1 MDRIDLFRI
10 FIRVVETSSFTRAA
24 DMLNMP
30 RSTVSTA
37 IRDLEI
43 RTGTRLLART
53 TRAVSPTQDGKKLYE
68 HCLRLVADVEDI
80 DTLFR
85 KKTDGLSG
93 ILRVN
98 LPGRIGRLIVAP
110 ALPDFLSRHPD
121 LSIELGMTDRAV
133 NLVKEQTDCVL
144 RVGPLQDS
152 ELISRRIG
160 ELSLLNVAS
169 PAYLEQSGTP
179 EHPDDLTGHHVIR
192 YASPVTGRVEPWE
205 WMENGVNKSA
215 LPPARITV
223 DNAEALIAGCLA
235 GMGLIQVPAYD
246 VQEHLRNG
254 ELVSVIPE
262 WCAEPLPMS
271 ILYPHKHHTTDR
283 VTTFVEW
290 LERLLKRHILP
301 G

>member
-24 DMLNMP
+24 DMLNIP

-37 IRDLEI
+37 IRDLEV

-68 HCLRLVADVEDI
+68 HCLRLIADVEDI

-85 KKTDGLSG
+85 EERDGLAG
-93 ILRVN
+93 VLRVN

-133 NLVKEQTDCVL
+133 NLVEEQTDCVL

-152 ELISRRIG
+152 GLISRRIG

-169 PAYLEQSGTP
+169 PAYLERSGIP
-179 EHPDDLTGHHVIR
+179 GHPDDLNSHHVIR

-205 WMENGVNKSA
+205 WMEDGESRSA
-215 LPPARITV
+215 LPPACVTV
-223 DNAEALIAGCLA
+223 DNAEALIACCLA
-235 GMGLIQVPAYD
+235 GLGLIQIPSYD
-246 VQEHLRNG
+246 VQQHLQTG
-254 ELVSVIPE
+254 ELVSVMPG

-271 ILYPHKHHTTDR
+271 ILYPHRHHTTDR

-290 LERLLKRHILP
+290 LEHLLERHVLP
-301 G
+301 D

>member
-24 DMLNMP
+24 DILNMP

-53 TRAVSPTQDGKKLYE
+53 TRAVSLTQDGKKLYE

-93 ILRVN
+93 VLRVN
-98 LPGRIGRLIVAP
+98 LPGRIGRLIVTP
-110 ALPDFLSRHPD
+110 ALPDFLSCHPD
-121 LSIELGMTDRAV
+121 LCIELGMTDRAV

-169 PAYLEQSGTP
+169 PAYLEQSGIP
-179 EHPDDLTGHHVIR
+179 AHPDDLTRHHVIR

-205 WMENGVNKSA
+205 WMENGANKST
-215 LPPARITV
+215 LPPAHITV

-254 ELVSVIPE
+254 ELVSVMPE

-271 ILYPHKHHTTDR
+271 ILYPHRHHTADR
-283 VTTFVEW
+283 VTSFVEW
-290 LERLLKRHILP
+290 LERLLKCHVLP
-301 G
+301 D

>member
-10 FIRVVETSSFTRAA
+10 FIRVVETSSFTRTA

-68 HCLRLVADVEDI
+68 HCLRLMADVEDI

-85 KKTDGLSG
+85 KERDGLAG
-93 ILRVN
+93 VLRVN

-110 ALPDFLSRHPD
+110 ALPDFLSHHPD
-121 LSIELGMTDRAV
+121 LFIELGMTDRAI
-133 NLVKEQTDCVL
+133 NLVEEQTDCVL

-152 ELISRRIG
+152 GLISRKIG
-160 ELSLLNVAS
+160 ELRLLNVAS
-169 PAYLEQSGTP
+169 PAYLERYGLPT
-179 EHPDDLTGHHVIR
+179 HPHDLTNHHVIR

-205 WMENGVNKSA
+205 WVENGESKSI
-215 LPPARITV
+215 LPPACVTV
-223 DNAEALIAGCLA
+223 DNAEALIACCLA
-235 GMGLIQVPAYD
+235 GLGLIQIPAYD
-246 VQEHLRNG
+246 IQQHLQNG
-254 ELVSVIPE
+254 ELVSIMPE

-271 ILYPHKHHTTDR
+271 ILYPHRHHTTDR

-290 LERLLKRHILP
+290 LELLLKRHVLP
-301 G
+301 D

>member
-10 FIRVVETSSFTRAA
+10 FIRVVETSSFTRTA

-68 HCLRLVADVEDI
+68 HCLRLIADVEDI

-85 KKTDGLSG
+85 KERDGLAG

-121 LSIELGMTDRAV
+121 LSIELGMTDRAI
-133 NLVKEQTDCVL
+133 NLVEEQTDCVL

-152 ELISRRIG
+152 GLISHKIG
-160 ELSLLNVAS
+160 ELHLLNVAS
-169 PAYLEQSGTP
+169 PDYLERYGVPTDP
-179 EHPDDLTGHHVIR
+179 HDLTSHHVIR

-205 WMENGVNKSA
+205 WMENGESRSI
-215 LPPARITV
+215 LPPACVTV
-223 DNAEALIAGCLA
+223 DNAEALIACCLA
-235 GMGLIQVPAYD
+235 GMGLIQIPSYD
-246 VQEHLRNG
+246 VQQHLQNG
-254 ELVSVIPE
+254 ELVSVMPE

-271 ILYPHKHHTTDR
+271 ILYPHRHHTTNR
-283 VTTFVEW
+283 VTTFVKW
-290 LERLLKRHILP
+290 LEILLKRHVLP
-301 G
+301 D